1 VVTEAVKRPA
11 TGPSLHLGSRNIP
24 VVLPKLGD
32 PRLRLAVVITSL
44 QVLGQVALGFKVSI
58 AQILLSLVVCAIVE
72 VAIVYRQQRVIMW
85 PASALLTGNSV
96 AFILRVNGTQHG
108 DWWTLRGAGF
118 FVAASLI
125 GLLSKYVIKIGGRHI
140 YNPSNLGL
148 VVVLLGA
155 GAANVF
161 PQYLWWGPMNLP
173 VAMALAVIV
182 AGGLWILRPLK
193 MLPMVAAFLVTFDL
207 LIALL
212 ARTGHC
218 FDAVWH
224 AGPVC
229 GTDYWLNICGSPELL
244 VFVFFMISDPRTAPT
259 KAPARIVYG
268 IAIAVLATALIT
280 PQPSEF
286 GIKLALLAGLTVVC
300 SFVPL
305 VDALAADKE
314 RMSEGIGHV
323 LQAAL
328 STIRPVVNP
337 KSALM
342 FASAAILT
350 VAVPAGVLALA
361 SDPLV
366 RAIDL
371 AGSPAV
377 QPTPGVTPTHIPKQ

>member
-1 VVTEAVKRPA
+1 VVTEAAKRPLA
-11 TGPSLHLGSRNIP
+11 GPSLHLGSRRIP

-58 AQILLSLVVCAIVE
+58 AQILISLLVCAMVE

-118 FVAASLI
+118 FVAAALI
-125 GLLSKYVIKIGGRHI
+125 GLLSKYVIKIGNRHI

-148 VVVLLGA
+148 VVVLLVA

-173 VAMALAVIV
+173 VALALAVIV

-193 MLPMVAAFLVTFDL
+193 MLPMVAAFLVAFDL

-259 KAPARIVYG
+259 KAWARVAYG
-268 IAIAVLATALIT
+268 IAIAVLAAALIA

-286 GIKLALLAGLTVVC
+286 GIKLALLAGLVVVC

-305 VDALAADKE
+305 VDGLGAVKARTLAGVGRTLA
-314 RMSEGIGHV
+314 
-323 LQAAL
+323 
-328 STIRPVVNP
+328 TIRPVVSP
-337 KSALM
+337 QSALM
-342 FASAAILT
+342 FVAAAILT

-371 AGSPAV
+371 AGSPSV